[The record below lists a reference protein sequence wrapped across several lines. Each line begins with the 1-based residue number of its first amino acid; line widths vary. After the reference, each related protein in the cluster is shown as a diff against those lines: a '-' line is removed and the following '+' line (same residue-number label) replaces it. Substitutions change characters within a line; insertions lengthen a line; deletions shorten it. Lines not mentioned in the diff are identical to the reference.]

1 MKKLMYVIF
10 TLVLVLLLAA
20 CNNNDNNEGAV
31 ATTTTASDT
40 LTEDVMTED
49 VQYEDI
55 LTENKLASSVKQ
67 ENEFGMNSF
76 YEVYYYKDIQD
87 SYEVGEYYLA
97 PIRVWKNKIVNG
109 STITASVA
117 TDWTLGI
124 VVKSYENPHT
134 YGYKLR
140 IIDMWTEENKTYI
153 QVVMYTKRNA
163 SRELVDMSINQS
175 AVLKNGEAKIF
186 RFETEKFKIRQ
197 VSKPINNSVVYD
209 EC

>member
-1 MKKLMYVIF
+1 MKKLAYLVF
-10 TLVLVLLLAA
+10 SLVLVLLLAA
-20 CNNNDNNEGAV
+20 CNNNNNNEGAV
-31 ATTTTASDT
+31 ATTATPET
-40 LTEDVMTED
+40 LTEDILPED
-49 VQYEDI
+49 ILPETI
-55 LTENKLASSVKQ
+55 LTENKLAANAAVQ

-97 PIRVWKNKIVNG
+97 PLRVWKNKIVNG

-186 RFETEKFKIRQ
+186 RFETEKFKMRQ

>member
-1 MKKLMYVIF
+1 MKKLMY
-10 TLVLVLLLAA
+10 LVFCMLVLLLTA

-31 ATTTTASDT
+31 ATTTTPET

-55 LTENKLASSVKQ
+55 LTENKLAANATIQ
-67 ENEFGMNSF
+67 ENEFGINSF
-76 YEVYYYKDIQD
+76 YEVYYYKNIQD

-97 PIRVWKNKIVNG
+97 PLRVWKNKIVTG

-140 IIDMWTEENKTYI
+140 VIDMWTEGNETYI
-153 QVVMYTKRNA
+153 QVVMYTKRN
-163 SRELVDMSINQS
+163 SSGELVDMSINQS